1 MDESDLKVL
10 ELDRQ
15 KQAERATVIKIAL
28 EALSHR
34 LLTLVAMLLSAVATF
49 WCMLQ
54 PDYVRVVT
62 TLLLPPLLLLLLVL
76 LLVFEFCLVLNAAL
90 LAHGWF

>member
-62 TLLLPPLLLLLLVL
+62 TLLFGIVAW
-76 LLVFEFCLVLNAAL
+76 CLINIR
-90 LAHGWF
+90 HRQGE